1 MDKPAS
7 YADRPLAGMGL
18 MLLFCALAPL
28 GDGLAKLLGGVVPLV
43 ILLLVRFGAQAVLLS
58 PVLSRPA
65 PRLSPRQWRLIA
77 LRTGLHMAGIGLM
90 FTALR
95 FLPLADAVAIAFVM
109 PFIMLLLGHFVLG
122 EAVGPHRMVACA
134 FGFLGTLLVMQPSF
148 AEVGWPALL
157 PVGVAVCFALFMLV
171 TRQLAQEVSPL
182 RLQALSGIMA
192 SIVLGAALL
201 FWGDALGLR
210 TFWPDRES
218 LLLMGVLGV
227 VGTLAHLAM
236 TWALRLA
243 PSATLAPM
251 QYLEIPIAT
260 LLGWMMF
267 RDLPNGIAVLGIA
280 VTVATGL
287 YVIWR
292 ERRTAQAPT
301 PVPPPL

>member
-1 MDKPAS
+1 MEKPAS

-65 PRLSPRQWRLIA
+65 PPLSPRQWRLIA

-218 LLLMGVLGV
+218 LLLMGLLGV

-260 LLGWMMF
+260 LLGWLMF

-287 YVIWR
+287 YVICR
-292 ERRTAQAPT
+292 ERRTARAPT

>member
-58 PVLSRPA
+58 LVLSRPA

-218 LLLMGVLGV
+218 LLLMGMLGL

-260 LLGWMMF
+260 LLGWLMF

>member
-1 MDKPAS
+1 MSHAPPNS
-7 YADRPLAGMGL
+7 DRPLAGMGM
-18 MLLFCALAPL
+18 MLVFCALAPL

-43 ILLLVRFGAQAVLLS
+43 ILLLVRFGSQAVLLS
-58 PVLSRPA
+58 PVLLRPA

-77 LRTGLHMAGIGLM
+77 LRTGLHMLGLGLM

-109 PFIMLLLGHFVLG
+109 PFIMLLLGRFVLG
-122 EAVGPHRMVACA
+122 EAVGPHRMVACV

-157 PVGVAVCFALFMLV
+157 PVGVAMSFALFMLV
-171 TRQLAQEVSPL
+171 TRQMAQEISPL
-182 RLQALSGIMA
+182 RLQALSGVMA
-192 SIVLGAALL
+192 SVVLLGLLL
-201 FWGDALGLR
+201 FWGDSFGLR
-210 TFWPDRES
+210 TFWPDPQT
-218 LLLMGVLGV
+218 LLLMAVLGV
-227 VGTLAHLAM
+227 IGTLAHLAM
-236 TWALRLA
+236 TWALKLA

-260 LLGWMMF
+260 LLGWLMF
-267 RDLPNGIAVLGIA
+267 RDLPNGIAVLGIT

-292 ERRTAQAPT
+292 ERRAAQTPT